1 MRPRDAQMA
10 CTHTA
15 AMAVLGTLGGA
26 HGSNRNVARCY
37 RNYRSIRKTDA
48 RCLSASFTMSSL
60 PYPRERVLKDATRT
74 NTGGSALI
82 HMHVSQ
88 LNELPLTAEVWNE

>member
-1 MRPRDAQMA
+1 MIASVTDGCDNGQTCA
-10 CTHTA
+10 HD
-15 AMAVLGTLGGA
+15 GA
-26 HGSNRNVARCY
+26 GDARCY

-48 RCLSASFTMSSL
+48 RCLSASFTMNSL
-60 PYPRERVLKDATRT
+60 PNPRERVLKDAART

>member
-1 MRPRDAQMA
+1 
-10 CTHTA
+10 
-15 AMAVLGTLGGA
+15 
-26 HGSNRNVARCY
+26 
-37 RNYRSIRKTDA
+37 
-48 RCLSASFTMSSL
+48 MSSL
-60 PYPRERVLKDATRT
+60 PYPRERVLKDAART